1 MTEGVIRQIDSDCKL
16 KHVMNWLS
24 LFVDMHSR
32 EIMGKYCD
40 FIEEPRFY
48 LDSLSRTYPVTII
61 SNVFGLTK
69 VSTQIAWVFNLTN
82 LCQ

>member
-16 KHVMNWLS
+16 KHVINWLS

-40 FIEEPRFY
+40 FIESSPGF
-48 LDSLSRTYPVTII
+48 I
-61 SNVFGLTK
+61 LTH
-69 VSTQIAWVFNLTN
+69 
-82 LCQ
+82 